1 MSRVTRLI
9 NKLAPEAQQ
18 EIAVMGLK
26 ARQRMKELAEHHNR
40 SRGQINRYIRERAL
54 RGTTFKENA

>member
-9 NKLAPEAQQ
+9 NKLAAEAQQ

-40 SRGQINRYIRERAL
+40 SRGQINRYIRERAK
-54 RGTTFKENA
+54 RGR